1 MTDDLNKYFK
11 YAEDVTSGRQIA
23 CQYVKDVCSRYLSWM
38 HRTDI
43 CFYPQRAQKVID
55 FVEKLEHFQGKW
67 AGKNFVLSE
76 WQKFIIYY
84 VYGFYYADD
93 DSERVIKHVI
103 LDCARKQ
110 GKSMFVAAL
119 SLYALIGEKESAA
132 EIDIVANSRQQAHIL
147 FDMCK
152 NVSKRMDKRG
162 RHLHSTLN
170 RVKFEKTDSFIQV
183 LASDAASLDGYSASM
198 FVEDEMHAAKDTQLF
213 DVLSSSQGARK
224 NPLSWIVTTAGK
236 NPLSPYYQMR
246 KSAIDVIQGRIDNDS
261 LVAFIYT
268 LDDSDKWTD
277 ETVWQKSNP
286 NLNVTVSIDYIR
298 DRIIQAK
305 TSSLIENDVKVKT
318 LNCWV
323 QSIET
328 WISDSNITASMQ
340 SVDLQQF
347 KDAECFVGVDLA
359 AVSDLTCWSVL
370 FPPDAARQIW
380 PDKYIFKSFAYL
392 PEETIGK
399 SENGYLYRRFLEH
412 NELISTDGNVT
423 DYDIILKDLLCLN
436 DDNYILSVAYDRWN
450 ATQFAIN
457 ATNAGLIM
465 QPFSM
470 SIGNMNRPV
479 KELERLILSDK
490 VIIDVSEL
498 VRWCFSNVRIKTDN
512 HDNATVD
519 KAQKAQKIDA
529 VVSMVEA
536 LGAYL
541 SRVQGF
547 DVSQLISDVV
557 AQ

>member
-1 MTDDLNKYFK
+1 MTDNISKYFK
-11 YAEDVTSGRQIA
+11 YAEDVTSGKQIA

-43 CFYPQRAQKVID
+43 CFYPERADRVID

-67 AGKNFVLSE
+67 AGQRFKLSE

-84 VYGFYYADD
+84 VYGFYYVDD

-152 NVSKRMDKRG
+152 NVSKRMDKKG

-198 FVEDEMHAAKDTQLF
+198 FVEDEMHAAKDTALF

-236 NPLSPYYQMR
+236 NPLCPYYQMR
-246 KSAIDVIQGRIDNDS
+246 KSAIDVIQGRIENDS

-268 LDDSDKWTD
+268 LDETDDFTD

-286 NLNVTVSIDYIR
+286 NLNVTVTIDYIR

-323 QSIET
+323 QSVET
-328 WISDSNITASMQ
+328 WISDSRITASMQ

-347 KDAECFVGVDLA
+347 KDTECYVGVDLA

-370 FPPDAARQIW
+370 FPPDATRQIW
-380 PDKYIFKSFAYL
+380 SDKYIFKTFAYL
-392 PEETIGK
+392 PEETISN
-399 SENGYLYRRFLEH
+399 SENGHLYRRFISK
-412 NELISTDGNVT
+412 NELISTSGNVA
-423 DYDIILKDLLCLN
+423 DYDIILEDLLRLN
-436 DDNYILSVAYDRWN
+436 DSNYILSVAYDRWN
-450 ATQFAIN
+450 ATQFAIS

-470 SIGNMNRPV
+470 SLSNMNMPV

-490 VIIDVSEL
+490 VIIDVSDL
-498 VRWCFSNVRIKTDN
+498 VRWCFANVRIKSDHNDN
-512 HDNATVD
+512 STVD
-519 KAQKAQKIDA
+519 KA
-529 VVSMVEA
+529 
-536 LGAYL
+536 
-541 SRVQGF
+541 
-547 DVSQLISDVV
+547 
-557 AQ
+557 